1 MYETGIK
8 MDYLTIVLTSLFS
21 LAALFVL
28 TKLVGNKQ
36 MSEITMFDYINSIT
50 IGSIAAEM
58 ATELEK
64 PLQPLTAMVVYAVA
78 SYFISIATSKSLKVR
93 RVIFGKSIILMRNGK
108 IFRKNLKKGHLDLNE
123 FLVQCRSNGY
133 FDISA
138 INTAVLEPSG
148 KISFMPFPSK
158 RPVTAEDLKTVPVN
172 DDIFFNVIMDGKVLE
187 ENLKSTGKDIN
198 WLRNELKTQGVKSPK
213 EVFLGVLDMSG
224 TLNIFKNNDELEKND
239 YFE

>member
-1 MYETGIK
+1 

-64 PLQPLTAMVVYAVA
+64 PLRPLTAMAVYAVA
-78 SYFISIATSKSLKVR
+78 SYLISIATSKSLKVR
-93 RVIFGKSIILMRNGK
+93 RVIFGKSIVLMRNGK
-108 IFRKNLKKGHLDLNE
+108 IYRKNLKKGHLDLNE

-172 DDIFFNVIMDGKVLE
+172 DDIFFNVIMDGRVLE

-239 YFE
+239 FFE

>member
-1 MYETGIK
+1 MADINV
-8 MDYLTIVLTSLFS
+8 TI
-21 LAALFVL
+21 
-28 TKLVGNKQ
+28 Q
-36 MSEITMFDYINSIT
+36 
-50 IGSIAAEM
+50 
-58 ATELEK
+58 
-64 PLQPLTAMVVYAVA
+64 
-78 SYFISIATSKSLKVR
+78 
-93 RVIFGKSIILMRNGK
+93 
-108 IFRKNLKKGHLDLNE
+108 
-123 FLVQCRSNGY
+123 
-133 FDISA
+133 SA

-224 TLNIFKNNDELEKND
+224 TLNVFKNNDELEKND

>member
-1 MYETGIK
+1 

-64 PLQPLTAMVVYAVA
+64 PLRPLTAMAVYAVA
-78 SYFISIATSKSLKVR
+78 SYLISIATSKSLKVR
-93 RVIFGKSIILMRNGK
+93 RVIFGKSIVLMRNGK
-108 IFRKNLKKGHLDLNE
+108 IYRKNLKKGHLDLNE

-172 DDIFFNVIMDGKVLE
+172 DDIFFNVIMDGRVLE

-224 TLNIFKNNDELEKND
+224 TLNIFKNNDEFEKND
-239 YFE
+239 FFE